1 MGDKSPKSK
10 QRDEKQKQSTKSK
23 DAADARAKHAG
34 FTFGQGTAGA
44 KGKK

>member
-10 QRDEKQKQSTKSK
+10 QRDEKQKQTVKTEE
-23 DAADARAKHAG
+23 AAKARAKHAG
-34 FTFGQGTAGA
+34 FTYSQGSVAS

>member
-10 QRDEKQKQSTKSK
+10 QRDEKQKQTAKAEELAKARVKRADFTYSQGST
-23 DAADARAKHAG
+23 
-34 FTFGQGTAGA
+34 A